1 MPKLRLPTFAILIGL
16 IAAGCSGSA
25 DATTGSG
32 GSSGSGGSAGTGGAG
47 GGKGGSGGS
56 SGAPGDSGACPKFEY
71 TNYNPTASPTL
82 KVDIQP
88 ILTLSCSLSSSCH
101 QTGSTHHPHLGPSLF
116 QLDGGK
122 PSDSV
127 LQLML
132 DELKK
137 PSTEVAGRNVMVPG
151 KPEDS
156 WLMNKL
162 EGNQSCGGFTCMG
175 PDKCGVRMP
184 DGTPLENA
192 QIELIR
198 AWIKKG
204 APM

>member
-16 IAAGCSGSA
+16 ITAGCSGTT
-25 DATTGSG
+25 DTTTGNGGRG
-32 GSSGSGGSAGTGGAG
+32 GSTGAGGAG
-47 GGKGGSGGS
+47 GAGGSGGS
-56 SGAPGDSGACPKFEY
+56 SGGQGDSGDCPKFDY
-71 TNYNPTASPTL
+71 TNYNPTATLTL
-82 KVDIQP
+82 KNDIQP

-101 QTGSTHHPHLGPSLF
+101 QTGSMHNPHLGPSLF

-127 LQLML
+127 MQLML

-137 PSTEVAGRNVMVPG
+137 PSTQVSGRNIMEPG
-151 KPEDS
+151 KPEAS
-156 WLMNKL
+156 YLMNKL
-162 EGNQSCGGFTCMG
+162 EGNNNCSGFTCMG

-184 DGTPLENA
+184 DGTPLDNPT
-192 QIELIR
+192 IEKIR
-198 AWIKKG
+198 SWIKKG